1 MTRNVLI
8 FWLIFILL
16 KARLIKLL
24 SRLNTSFKI
33 FFTDEIFVLLFELL
47 TKAFR
52 APRFHKRFIFSVKI
66 CGPLSALY
74 SYALTAVGNFS
85 YCFSLLS

>member
-1 MTRNVLI
+1 MTRNVMI

-24 SRLNTSFKI
+24 SRLNASFKI
-33 FFTDEIFVLLFELL
+33 FLADNIFVLLFELL

-52 APRFHKRFIFSVKI
+52 APSFHRRLIFSFKI
-66 CGPLSALY
+66 YDLLSALY
-74 SYALTAVGNFS
+74 SCALTAVGNFS